1 MTGFGRASQTYKDKT
16 ISVEIRALNSK
27 MLDIRLKTPPNFKE
41 KELELRRILSEQ
53 LERGKIDLTISI
65 QSLGESD
72 YGINQTLFKQ
82 YYKQITELCTELGID
97 KGDVVQTILRIPA
110 VIASGETEI
119 DEEEWTTV
127 EAAIKEALRQ
137 FHAYRQHEGKPMATA
152 LTNSCEQI
160 AENLKAVAPFEQE
173 RVTKVRQRMTQSL
186 EEFLGRENVDKNRY
200 EQEVIFY
207 LEKIDISEE
216 KVRLEQNCKHFLEHL
231 RSKKD
236 TVKGRTL
243 NFISQEMGREINT
256 LGAKAYHAEIQ
267 KLVVQMKEELEKI
280 KEQLANIV

>member
-119 DEEEWTTV
+119 DEEEWTAV

-152 LTNSCEQI
+152 LNNSCEQI
-160 AENLKAVAPFEQE
+160 AENLKAVAPFE
-173 RVTKVRQRMTQSL
+173 QRMTQSL